1 MHEWMRADRDAV
13 YDRFINA
20 WGTEKQ
26 ILKTI
31 EECSELIQVLAREV
45 MSNRDKKGLTGYY
58 HAPTFE
64 EVVDEIADA
73 YLMLDELAYIYGRD
87 NIEQI
92 IERKLTRA
100 LQLVERHEVKIK

>member
-1 MHEWMRADRDAV
+1 MTEWMRADRDAA

-26 ILKTI
+26 VLKAI

-64 EVVDEIADA
+64 EMVDEVADA
-73 YLMLDELAYIYGRD
+73 YLMLDQLAYMFGRD
-87 NIEQI
+87 NIEQVM
-92 IERKLTRA
+92 ERKLTRV
-100 LQLVERHEVKIK
+100 LQLVERHEVKNK